1 LGISERS
8 PCYSRGSE
16 NVSGFKTTG
25 RFVTRG
31 HCSSTARAPGI
42 QVMTENEKSEYDPTQ
57 RLSFKEKLGYG
68 LGDTASNFFF
78 QVFNIFLLY
87 YYTDVFGIDPALV
100 GVMFIVTKV
109 VDAISDPLMGIIADR
124 TNSRWG
130 KFRPYLLWGA
140 IPYGVLGYAMFAG
153 PELSDVGKLAYAYVT
168 YTLMMLAYTVINIP
182 YSALMGVMSSNSLER
197 TSLSSYRFVCAFS
210 AAWIIGTFVT
220 PLKTILG
227 GGDEGQGFRLTMM
240 LFAVLSIAL
249 FWVTFATTRERVK
262 PLQEKADLK
271 LDFQAMLANAPW
283 LALFFAAIFTL
294 MNVAVRNGAIM
305 YYFKYYVGDDG
316 SAIFLIFDQTA
327 VFMSLG
333 LFAMIT
339 GIACTKALASRFDK
353 RQLLIVLSI
362 LNALLMAVFFFIPP
376 DRYWLMVI
384 VNMLSALVI
393 GPTPALVWAMYA
405 DTADYG
411 EWKSGRRTT
420 GLVFSALQFA
430 QKLGLAVGAGLSGII
445 LSLFGFIANQ
455 PQTEAALTG
464 IRLMFSIFPAGLA
477 LAGVVAVLF
486 YPLRDKKVKEIEAE
500 LNLRH
505 GYGDED
511 GAAEATV

>member
-1 LGISERS
+1 
-8 PCYSRGSE
+8 
-16 NVSGFKTTG
+16 
-25 RFVTRG
+25 
-31 HCSSTARAPGI
+31 
-42 QVMTENEKSEYDPTQ
+42 MTEIEKSKYDPTQ

-109 VDAISDPLMGIIADR
+109 VDAISDPVMGLIADR

-140 IPYGVLGYAMFAG
+140 IPYGLLGYAMFAG
-153 PELSDVGKLAYAYVT
+153 PDLTATGKLVYAYIT

-182 YSALMGVMSSNSLER
+182 YSALMGVMSSNSVER
-197 TSLSSYRFVCAFS
+197 TSLSSFRFVCAFS
-210 AAWIIGTFVT
+210 AAWVIGTFVT

-227 GGDEGQGFRLTMM
+227 GGDEAQGFRLTMM
-240 LFAVLSIAL
+240 LFAVISIAL
-249 FWVTFATTRERVK
+249 FWVTFATTRERIN
-262 PLQEKADLK
+262 PLQEKSDLK
-271 LDFQAMLANAPW
+271 LDFQAMLGNLPW
-283 LALFFAAIFTL
+283 ITLFFAAIFTL
-294 MNVAVRNGAIM
+294 MNAAVRNGTIM

-316 SAIFLIFDQTA
+316 TPIFLIFDKTA

-333 LFAMIT
+333 LVAMVA

-353 RQLLIVLSI
+353 RLLLIVLAT
-362 LNALLMAVFFFIPP
+362 LNALAMAAFYFIPP
-376 DRYWLMVI
+376 ERFVLMIV
-384 VNMLSALVI
+384 VNMFAALVI
-393 GPTPALVWAMYA
+393 GPTIALVWAMYA

-430 QKLGLAVGAGLSGII
+430 QKLGLAVGAGLTGII
-445 LSLFGFIANQ
+445 LSLFGFIANEVQ
-455 PQTEAALTG
+455 SDQSING
-464 IRLMFSIFPAGLA
+464 IRLMFSIFPAALA
-477 LAGVVAVLF
+477 MAGVVAVLF
-486 YPLRDKKVKEIEAE
+486 YPLRDTKVREIEAE
-500 LNLRH
+500 LNKRH
-505 GYGDED
+505 GFDSEG
-511 GAAEATV
+511 GAVTTS